1 MEHESALDTNKVTRN
16 ANNSKNYGLFQINS
30 KDYCAE
36 GRKGGLC
43 NMKCEG
49 KWESLFR
56 LISLPYIPT
65 LCSLDLSND
74 DISDDAACAKIIE
87 QREGF
92 KYWKGWSRYCRNTQ
106 NLPNLAVSCN
116 LPAIG
121 S

>member
-1 MEHESALDTNKVTRN
+1 MRGWVWKPYSFIIFIRIPAL
-16 ANNSKNYGLFQINS
+16 S
-30 KDYCAE
+30 
-36 GRKGGLC
+36 
-43 NMKCEG
+43 
-49 KWESLFR
+49 
-56 LISLPYIPT
+56 
-65 LCSLDLSND
+65 SLDLSND